1 MRPDEG
7 QAAPDFTLPRDGGGS
22 VTLSALRG
30 RPVVIFVYSEAGS
43 PTCTDEARA
52 FSAAAGE
59 FAAAG
64 IALFGLSPDPVARQE
79 KFRDKQGLVVPLLSD
94 EGALVC
100 NDWGLWVEKQMFGRR
115 YMGVERT
122 TFLIDAQGTIARV
135 WRKVRLK
142 NHVAE
147 VLAAA
152 KAL

>member
-59 FAAAG
+59 FSAAG